1 MRDKVTR
8 QCPQTATFEEKGEP
22 KQIRTDVLLLTVLT
36 VRPNRLTYLLLGPG
50 ATYLTVVGLVVQA
63 TDSGVFLLTLQAS
76 DVIAV
81 RDVIA
86 FSNDVK
92 MGRAQGVGAGLS

>member
-1 MRDKVTR
+1 M
-8 QCPQTATFEEKGEP
+8 
-22 KQIRTDVLLLTVLT
+22 
-36 VRPNRLTYLLLGPG
+36 
-50 ATYLTVVGLVVQA
+50 YLTVVGLVVQA

-92 MGRAQGVGAGLS
+92 MGRAQGGGAGLS